1 MSLVAF
7 RSVREHVAR
16 NPVAIAIEQQRI
28 VKAVRDFLIGL
39 HMLEDG
45 AKSQSDI
52 QCAARVLAVA
62 IRVCEL
68 DGKQD
73 DVPCRVMRG
82 AMSALVAAAQ
92 RGFVWR
98 IADANAVDVGL
109 ECALEV
115 YRVSKSKTRTQ
126 AWRDVQRMEDE
137 A

>member
-1 MSLVAF
+1 MTLVAF
-7 RSVREHVAR
+7 RSVHEHVAR

-28 VKAVRDFLIGL
+28 VSAVRDFLIGL

-45 AKSQSDI
+45 NVAQADI

-68 DGKQD
+68 SGVADEA
-73 DVPCRVMRG
+73 PCRVMRG
-82 AMSALVAAAQ
+82 AMSALVAQAQ

-98 IADANAVDVGL
+98 VLDANAVDVGL
-109 ECALEV
+109 EYALEV
-115 YRVSKSKTRTQ
+115 YRSSKSKTRTQ